1 MVSAPVTDTSAR
13 VEHAWPVELYSSI
26 LKLAPLMLLKLLA
39 MGAFGPSAQGDRRG
53 GRVALVGDVT
63 LVVSVVVGGFV
74 AALVLGDVLPPTA
87 TTRWAVVLAGC
98 LSLLLLAAHM
108 LGEIA
113 SMYKARPRAHGLAAP
128 SGKASASPER
138 SA

>member
-1 MVSAPVTDTSAR
+1 M
-13 VEHAWPVELYSSI
+13 ELYSSI

-39 MGAFGPSAQGDRRG
+39 TGAFGPSVRVDGRR
-53 GRVALVGDVT
+53 GRVALAGDVM

-74 AALVLGDVLPPTA
+74 AALVLGDVMRPTA
-87 TTRWAVVLAGC
+87 TTRWTVVLAGC

-113 SMYKARPRAHGLAAP
+113 SMYQVRPRAQGLANP
-128 SGKASASPER
+128 SGEASASPEG